1 MRFTKYDTKGA
12 YHWRDYVR
20 GRKYRKHADYI
31 RKWVTEQNI
40 LDVGAGDGLITYL
53 LRAQGIEYEEKAVA
67 IAQAIG
73 VDVEQGNAYELPY
86 EDNSFDAVTM
96 CDVLEHFEYPNMAL
110 SEAAR
115 VAPVLYITTPERGM
129 VNDPFHVQEW
139 TAPELETFMR
149 DNGWYLTGDINVNY
163 ETKSMYGRFE
173 RHLPNPQ

>member
-1 MRFTKYDTKGA
+1 MKFTKYDTKGA

-31 RKWVTEQNI
+31 RKWVTEKDI

-53 LRAQGIEYEEKAVA
+53 LRAKGIEYEETAVK

-73 VDVEQGNAYELPY
+73 VDVVQGNAYDLPY
-86 EDNSFDAVTM
+86 PDSSFSAVTM
-96 CDVLEHFEYPNMAL
+96 FDVLEHFEHPEVAL
-110 SEAAR
+110 VEALR

-139 TAPELETFMR
+139 TATELMRFMQYW
-149 DNGWYLTGDINVNY
+149 GWHLTGDILVNY

-173 RHLPNPQ
+173 RHLPNT